1 MDRHTPLDSP
11 RWPESEARKGPAS
24 HQRDAT
30 VGIKTTSSSQLPN
43 ECAQVFSSNRGDILC
58 YCYDFDVLLGMDQH
72 IAVIELDAPLLH
84 PLDDLQRKTHSYSAA
99 DMNTIR
105 THTYT
110 AWGLKTRLGR
120 ERRACRQISG

>member
-1 MDRHTPLDSP
+1 MNAHRYFL
-11 RWPESEARKGPAS
+11 
-24 HQRDAT
+24 AT
-30 VGIKTTSSSQLPN
+30 AAISSVI
-43 ECAQVFSSNRGDILC
+43 ATILM
-58 YCYDFDVLLGMDQH
+58 FLGMDQH

>member
-72 IAVIELDAPLLH
+72 IAVIELDAPLLR
-84 PLDDLQRKTHSYSAA
+84 PLDDLQRKTHSYSTA
-99 DMNTIR
+99 DMDTLR
-105 THTYT
+105 AHTYT
-110 AWGLKTRLGR
+110 A
-120 ERRACRQISG
+120 